1 MKSCFLRS
9 ISYDMQESPLET
21 IKRALGKSHA
31 CYVLITC
38 NESTEPG
45 EMDVQMDFEGD
56 EELAA
61 YLVGNAS
68 QIFEERLALRESK

>member
-1 MKSCFLRS
+1 
-9 ISYDMQESPLET
+9 MQETIEQPLER
-21 IKRALGKSHA
+21 IKRLLGRSHT

-38 NESTEPG
+38 NESKEPG
-45 EMDVQMDFEGD
+45 EMNVQMDFEGD
-56 EELAA
+56 EALAA